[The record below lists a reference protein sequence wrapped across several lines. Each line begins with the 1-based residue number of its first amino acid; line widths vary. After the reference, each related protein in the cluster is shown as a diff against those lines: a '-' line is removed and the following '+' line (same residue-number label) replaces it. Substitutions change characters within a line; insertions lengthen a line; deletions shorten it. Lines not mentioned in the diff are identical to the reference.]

1 MLKSLIFIYHTLLH
15 NIFSIFLFI
24 CKSLYTNNA
33 FNSYERAENNLM
45 RTFQYIIITIILII
59 NLPVFGQEQKTITND
74 TTMTGKIEEVT
85 VTAFR
90 SPYNIFNIPAPVN
103 VITPQQLEIG
113 NMLTTVEALNQVS
126 GVLMH
131 HGTLNT
137 NRLTI
142 RGIGART
149 PYATNKI
156 KAYFGEIPLTSGDG
170 ETTLEDLENL
180 AISKAEIVKGPSSSL
195 FGAGLAGVVLFYP
208 KSVAGDF
215 AQNQTTIGSFGTI
228 KNTTSAGIDSEKLN
242 IFALGSVLNS
252 DGYRDNNETNRINL
266 LLNSAWKISSVTE
279 LHILLKSTKMK
290 AYIPSSLDLPTY
302 EQTPEKAASNWQKI
316 QGNEEYF
323 TGQAGFTLIF
333 TLPGFRKIAVSAFGS
348 LKNADELRPFNR
360 LSEDADFVGARA
372 YYQKNITMD
381 KARFTLSTGIE
392 FFRERYD
399 WSTWSNTSGTMLSDN
414 REKRQYE
421 NFFVQLES
429 GFSEKVFIS
438 AGINGNLTRFYYTD
452 DYTSNG
458 DLSGNQT
465 YQPVI
470 SPRLGGNVM
479 VNRNISV
486 FGNVSHGFST
496 PSFEETL
503 LPAGEINPDIEPETG
518 WSAEVGF
525 RSQWA
530 GRLQFSASYYHIYI
544 KNLLVA
550 RRTGEDAY
558 VGVNAGKSEHP
569 GLETELRW
577 NVTNPEKYPS
587 LQLSGTAT
595 FANYHFTDFTDL
607 DVDYSG
613 NLIPGTAQNTW
624 FALASF
630 SATKNL
636 NFNLWHRFTGEMPV
650 NDANSAFSDPFGITS
665 FEGKF
670 NTKIK
675 MIKLQLQAGIQNLF
689 DVHYASMLTVNAPLV
704 GGNLPRYYYPGNPR
718 NYFVSVLIGIE

>member
-1 MLKSLIFIYHTLLH
+1 MYDIAEKSVMEAAKYIFIFTLL
-15 NIFSIFLFI
+15 
-24 CKSLYTNNA
+24 
-33 FNSYERAENNLM
+33 
-45 RTFQYIIITIILII
+45 IIQ
-59 NLPVFGQEQKTITND
+59 LPVFGQENKTAQKD
-74 TTMTGKIEEVT
+74 TTLSGQIEEVT
-85 VTAFR
+85 ITAFR

-103 VITPQQLEIG
+103 VITPQQFEMG
-113 NMLTTVEALNQVS
+113 NTLTTVEALNQVS

-170 ETTLEDLENL
+170 ETTLEDLENM

-215 AQNQTTIGSFGTI
+215 ARNQTTIGSFGTI
-228 KNTTSAGIDSEKLN
+228 KNTTSAGIESKNLN
-242 IFALGSVLNS
+242 IFALGSILKS
-252 DGYRDNNETNRINL
+252 DGYRDNNETRRTNMLIN
-266 LLNSAWKISSVTE
+266 SSWEISPVTQ
-279 LHILLKSTKMK
+279 LQILLKGTKMK

-302 EQTPEKAASNWQKI
+302 EQTPEKAAANWQKV
-316 QGNEEYF
+316 QGNEEY
-323 TGQAGFTLIF
+323 TTAQAGFTLNF

-348 LKNADELRPFNR
+348 IKNADELRPFNR
-360 LSEDADFVGARA
+360 LTEDADFAGARA
-372 YYQKNITMD
+372 YYQKNITTE

-399 WSTWSNTSGTMLSDN
+399 WSTWSNTSGSILSDN

-452 DYTSNG
+452 YYTVNG
-458 DLSGNQT
+458 DQSGNQN

-479 VNRNISV
+479 INRNISV

-518 WSAEVGF
+518 WSTEIGF

-530 GRLQFSASYYHIYI
+530 GRLQFSASYYRIYI

-577 NVTNPEKYPS
+577 NITNPEKFPA
-587 LQLSGTAT
+587 LMLSGTAT
-595 FANYHFTDFTDL
+595 FANYHFTEFTDL
-607 DVDYSG
+607 DADYSG
-613 NLIPGTAQNTW
+613 NLIPGTAKNTW
-624 FALASF
+624 FALAGF

-636 NFNLWHRFTGEMPV
+636 NFNLWHRFAGEMPV
-650 NDANSAFSDPFGITS
+650 NDSNSAFSDPFGITS

-675 MIKLQLQAGIQNLF
+675 RIKLQLHAGIQNIF
-689 DVHYASMLTVNAPLV
+689 DVHYASMLAINAPPV

-718 NYFVSVLIGIE
+718 NYFVSVMIGIG